1 MPTIIFL
8 VLVLVGLAAYAAIGA
23 TLYDKLASEGENI
36 PMWLLFWPI
45 ILLIGLCLLIIYA
58 VLSGL
63 IHLWFFFK
71 ESSMDMIDNIRDE
84 VKSLK

>member
-1 MPTIIFL
+1 MVFAIIFL
-8 VLVLVGLAAYAAIGA
+8 VLVGLAVYAAIGA
-23 TLYDKLASEGENI
+23 ILYDKLASEGENT

-45 ILLIGLCLLIIYA
+45 MILIGLCALIIYS

-63 IHLWFFFK
+63 LHLWFFFK
-71 ESSMDMIDNIRDE
+71 DTSMDVIGRIRDE

>member
-1 MPTIIFL
+1 MFTIIFL
-8 VLVLVGLAAYAAIGA
+8 VSVGLAAYAAIGA

-45 ILLIGLCLLIIYA
+45 MILIGLCVLIIYS
-58 VLSGL
+58 VSSGL

-71 ESSMDMIDNIRDE
+71 ESSIDVIDRIRDE
-84 VKSLK
+84 VKSSK

>member
-1 MPTIIFL
+1 MVPAIIFL
-8 VLVLVGLAAYAAIGA
+8 VLIGLVAYGAIGA
-23 TLYDKLASEGENI
+23 TLYDKLASEDENI

-45 ILLIGLCLLIIYA
+45 MILIGLCALIIYS

-71 ESSMDMIDNIRDE
+71 EALMGVIDRIRDE
-84 VKSLK
+84 VKSSK